1 MVGDC
6 ARPVKWEYTMPNYN
20 ITAKLGDKRNVC
32 LMGLN
37 SKPVTLYAP
46 QWLAILSISHDLI
59 DFIEA
64 HREELSWE
72 KVDADGKVKGKT
84 TRLTPRT

>member
-1 MVGDC
+1 
-6 ARPVKWEYTMPNYN
+6 MPNYN

-32 LMGLN
+32 LLGLN

-72 KVDADGKVKGKT
+72 KVDADGKPAGKT
-84 TRLTPRT
+84 TRMTPRS